1 MGKLIIY
8 SNRLRNNQRA
18 RYRVNQYI
26 RLPEVQVIDDEGRLL
41 GVMPTAQALALAR
54 ERGLD
59 LVEVNPT
66 VRPPITKILDF
77 GQFQYKQQKI
87 AQAQKAKAKK
97 VEIKGIRISL
107 KIGEHDRQVRLKQ
120 ANKFLEEGHK
130 VRLEM
135 VLRGRERARQDLAR
149 DIMGQ
154 FVTDLG
160 PDAYIETPLAKQG
173 GRISLQIG
181 KKK

>member
-1 MGKLIIY
+1 M
-8 SNRLRNNQRA
+8 RTNQRS

-26 RLPEVQVIDDEGRLL
+26 RIPEVQVIDDEGVLR
-41 GVMPTAQALALAR
+41 GVMPTAEALALAR

-66 VRPPITKILDF
+66 QRPPITKIMDF
-77 GQFQYKQQKI
+77 GQFQYKQQKL

-97 VEIKGIRISL
+97 IEIKGIRISL

-120 ANKFLEEGHK
+120 AIKFLDEGHK

-135 VLRGRERARQDLAR
+135 VLRGRERSRQDLAS
-149 DIMGQ
+149 DIIKQ

-160 PDAYIETPLAKQG
+160 PEAYIEMPPARQG
-173 GRISLQIG
+173 GRINLQIA

>member
-1 MGKLIIY
+1 M
-8 SNRLRNNQRA
+8 RTNQRS

-26 RLPEVQVIDDEGRLL
+26 RIPEVQVIDDEGQLL
-41 GVMPTAQALALAR
+41 GVMPTVQALALAR

-66 VRPPITKILDF
+66 QRPPITKIMDF
-77 GQFQYKQQKI
+77 GQFQYKQQKL

-97 VEIKGIRISL
+97 IEIKGIRISL

-120 ANKFLEEGHK
+120 ANKFLDEGHK

-135 VLRGRERARQDLAR
+135 VLRGRERSRQDLAS
-149 DIMGQ
+149 DIIKQ

-160 PDAYIETPLAKQG
+160 PEAYVETPPARQG
-173 GRISLQIG
+173 GRINLQIA
-181 KKK
+181 KKKSN